1 MAVDLNS
8 RTKVNMVIE
17 EYSRLCLEFENNN
30 YPGVEERI
38 NHVLTGVNLLRRDYV
53 QKNGARNVIEYR
65 QEYERFMNN
74 ILQNGELAEFQMI
87 VRYSQRIQEN
97 LNTIKA
103 QLSQQPHNVPEVDKL
118 SIGIIIL
125 LGDIN
130 NRWYR

>member
-8 RTKVNMVIE
+8 CTKVNMVIE
-17 EYSRLCLEFENNN
+17 EYRRLCLELENNN
-30 YPGVEERI
+30 YPGVEERT

-53 QKNGARNVIEYR
+53 QNNGARNVIEYR
-65 QEYERFMNN
+65 QEYERFMNS

-87 VRYSQRIQEN
+87 VRYSQKIQEN
-97 LNTIKA
+97 LNCIKA
-103 QLSQQPHNVPEVDKL
+103 QLSQRPHNVPEVDKL
-118 SIGIIIL
+118 SIGIILL